1 MRLKG
6 RKVKKG
12 EIINYTV
19 MENKIEKFEDLKIW
33 QDSVTIAVDIYSL
46 FKESKDF
53 GFRDQIQRSS
63 VSVPSN
69 IAEGYDRQT
78 NNEFIRFL
86 RIAKASCAELRTQLI
101 IAQRVGMVEGVAGL
115 IEKTR
120 SLSAMIQK
128 LITYRDGLREKKRRR

>member
-1 MRLKG
+1 M
-6 RKVKKG
+6 KK
-12 EIINYTV
+12 
-19 MENKIEKFEDLKIW
+19 KIEKFEDLVIW
-33 QDSVTIAVDIYSL
+33 QDGVTIAVEIYAL
-46 FKESKDF
+46 FKNSKDF
-53 GFRDQIQRSS
+53 GFRDQVQRSS

-101 IAQRVGMVEGVAGL
+101 IAHRVDMVGDVSDM
-115 IEKTR
+115 IEKTK

-128 LITYRDGLREKKRRR
+128 MITYRDGLRGK

>member
-1 MRLKG
+1 MG
-6 RKVKKG
+6 
-12 EIINYTV
+12 
-19 MENKIEKFEDLKIW
+19 NKIERFEDLQIW
-33 QDSVTIAVDIYSL
+33 KDSVTIAVEVYAL
-46 FKESKDF
+46 FKDSKDF

-69 IAEGYDRQT
+69 IAEGYDRQS

-101 IAQRVGMVEGVAGL
+101 IAQRVGMVRDVNVL
-115 IEKTR
+115 IERTK

-128 LITYRDGLREKKRRR
+128 LITYRDGLRGKRRRG

>member
-1 MRLKG
+1 MG
-6 RKVKKG
+6 
-12 EIINYTV
+12 
-19 MENKIEKFEDLKIW
+19 NKIEKFEDLQIW
-33 QDSVTIAVDIYSL
+33 QDSVTIAVEIYAL
-46 FKESKDF
+46 FKDSKDF

-63 VSVPSN
+63 VSIPSN

-101 IAQRVGMVEGVAGL
+101 IAQRVNMVKDVAGL
-115 IEKTR
+115 IERTK

-128 LITYRDGLREKKRRR
+128 LITYRDGLRGKG

>member
-1 MRLKG
+1 
-6 RKVKKG
+6 
-12 EIINYTV
+12 

-128 LITYRDGLREKKRRR
+128 LITYRDGLRKKKRRR

>member
-1 MRLKG
+1 
-6 RKVKKG
+6 
-12 EIINYTV
+12 
-19 MENKIEKFEDLKIW
+19 MENKIEKFEDLRIW
-33 QDSVTIAVDIYSL
+33 QDSVAIAVDIYAL
-46 FKESKDF
+46 FKTSKDF

-101 IAQRVGMVEGVAGL
+101 IAQRVGMVEDVADL

-120 SLSAMIQK
+120 SLSSMIQK
-128 LITYRDGLREKKRRR
+128 LITYRDGLREKKRRRWKGEKVRG

>member
-1 MRLKG
+1 MNN
-6 RKVKKG
+6 KV
-12 EIINYTV
+12 ER
-19 MENKIEKFEDLKIW
+19 FEDLQIW
-33 QDSVTIAVDIYSL
+33 QDSVTIAVDIYAL
-46 FKESKDF
+46 FSKSKDF

-101 IAQRVGMVEGVAGL
+101 IAQRVGMVEDVTDL
-115 IEKTR
+115 IERTK

-128 LITYRDGLREKKRRR
+128 LISYRDGLRRWKGKRVKGGRR

>member
-1 MRLKG
+1 
-6 RKVKKG
+6 
-12 EIINYTV
+12 

-33 QDSVTIAVDIYSL
+33 QDSVTIAVDIYAL
-46 FKESKDF
+46 FKKSKDF

-101 IAQRVGMVEGVAGL
+101 IAQRVGMVEDVSAL
-115 IEKTR
+115 IERTR

-128 LITYRDGLREKKRRR
+128 LITYRDGLKRRKGRR